1 MGLVAAGALVP
12 AVAPVVV
19 VVVDGVGRGQLL
31 LSPLQDSETIRLS
44 LPPSTEGRSEWS
56 DLY

>member
-1 MGLVAAGALVP
+1 MGLVAAGAIVP

-31 LSPLQDSETIRLS
+31 LRPLLLQHRHRLKK
-44 LPPSTEGRSEWS
+44 S
-56 DLY
+56 DTLHASAI